1 MKRIVYSI
9 IICLLVV
16 SITYAQVG
24 VGTATPAS
32 GLQVAGA
39 VAMNVRTVMASAL
52 ADINDEV
59 IVFTGASAA
68 TITLPDATNCT
79 GRIYWIKNAST
90 TLPAPAC
97 TIATSSSQTIDG
109 QNSWLLDEPMEVV
122 RLVSDGTG
130 WQVFSQV
137 VSVRKTVTVGTPWL
151 QGGNKLKSM
160 KSVGVI
166 ENYAYNFITDN
177 IPRVHLSAI
186 GLLGLGTTS
195 PSGRLHSV
203 TENDDAAND
212 YIFQD
217 HSSTVTQG
225 LYIRKSRGTIVIPSD
240 LQNGDLVGQYRFAPR
255 NNGSVIN
262 TSGSGIDAYY
272 TGTGTNA
279 SSDLRFFA
287 SGAEAMMLHQSGYAG
302 IGTSTFGATN
312 QEKLLVDAGNTS
324 SYNVISG
331 KGEIDNYLQ
340 LNIKNSSGGNTASSD
355 IVATADNGTE
365 SINYIDL
372 GINSSGYTS
381 ALIPIL
387 DGVNEAYL
395 YATGGDM
402 KVGNGATYDLG
413 FFTNGYALAN
423 ERMRITAAGNVG
435 IGINTPAD
443 KLSIAGILSPAADN
457 TYSIGSIVNRWSEV
471 WATNGVIQTSD
482 IRLKKNI
489 QPLHYGLS
497 TLMKLNPVSYH
508 WKKQDNI
515 RTRPGLIAQEVKLSV
530 PEVVTGDETKEM
542 LGMNYAELV
551 PVLIKTIQE
560 QQMKLA
566 ELKSSL
572 KTINKE
578 YRN

>member
-9 IICLLVV
+9 IICSLVV
-16 SITYAQVG
+16 FISQAQVG
-24 VGTATPAS
+24 VGTATPVS

-39 VAMNVRTVMASAL
+39 VAMKVRTVMASTS
-52 ADINDEV
+52 ADMNDEV
-59 IVFTGASAA
+59 VIFTGASAA
-68 TITLPDATNCT
+68 TVTLPDATNCT

-90 TLPAPAC
+90 TLPAPVC
-97 TIATSSSQTIDG
+97 TITTSSSQTIDG

-122 RLVSDGTG
+122 RIVSDGSG

-160 KSVGVI
+160 KSVGAI
-166 ENYAYNFITDN
+166 ENYAYNFLTN
-177 IPRVHLSAI
+177 NVPRLHLSAS
-186 GLLGLGTTS
+186 GFLGLGTIS

-212 YIFQD
+212 YYIQD
-217 HSSTVTQG
+217 HSSSVTQG
-225 LYIRKSRGTIVIPSD
+225 LYVRKSRGTIVIPSD
-240 LQNGDLVGQYRFAPR
+240 LQNGDLIGQYRFASR
-255 NNGSVIN
+255 NNGSVSN
-262 TSGSGIDAYY
+262 TSGSGIDARY
-272 TGTGTNA
+272 TGTGTSA
-279 SSDLRFFA
+279 STDLRFFA
-287 SGAEAMMLHQSGYAG
+287 SGSEAMILHQNGYAG

-340 LNIKNSSGGNTASSD
+340 LNIKNSSSGNTASSD

-372 GINSSGYTS
+372 GINSTGYSS

-387 DGVNEAYL
+387 DGPSEAYL

-402 KVGNGATYDLG
+402 KVGNGAAYDLG
-413 FFTNGYALAN
+413 FFTNGYALTN

-435 IGINTPAD
+435 IGVNIPAD
-443 KLSIAGILSPAADN
+443 KLSIAGILSPATDN
-457 TYSIGSIVNRWSEV
+457 TYSIGSNVNRWSQV

-482 IRLKKNI
+482 MRLKKNI
-489 QPLHYGLS
+489 QPLQYGIS
-497 TLMKLNPVSYH
+497 TLMKLNPVSYR
-508 WKKQDNI
+508 WKKMDDS
-515 RTRPGLIAQEVKLSV
+515 RTRLGLIAQEVKQSV
-530 PEVVTGDETKEM
+530 PEVVTGDENKEM

-551 PVLIKTIQE
+551 PVLIKAIQE

-566 ELKSSL
+566 ELKSRL

>member
-1 MKRIVYSI
+1 M
-9 IICLLVV
+9 
-16 SITYAQVG
+16 
-24 VGTATPAS
+24 
-32 GLQVAGA
+32 
-39 VAMNVRTVMASAL
+39 
-52 ADINDEV
+52 
-59 IVFTGASAA
+59 
-68 TITLPDATNCT
+68 PDATNCT

-90 TLPAPAC
+90 TLPAPVC
-97 TIATSSSQTIDG
+97 TISTSSSQTIDG

-177 IPRVHLSAI
+177 VPRVHLSAI

-225 LYIRKSRGTIVIPSD
+225 LYIRKSRGTIVIPSN
-240 LQNGDLVGQYRFAPR
+240 LQNGDLIGQYRFAPR

-279 SSDLRFFA
+279 SSDLRFLS

-340 LNIKNSSGGNTASSD
+340 LNIKNSSAGNTASSD

-413 FFTNGYALAN
+413 FFTNGYALTN

-435 IGINTPAD
+435 IGIN
-443 KLSIAGILSPAADN
+443 
-457 TYSIGSIVNRWSEV
+457 
-471 WATNGVIQTSD
+471 
-482 IRLKKNI
+482 
-489 QPLHYGLS
+489 
-497 TLMKLNPVSYH
+497 NP
-508 WKKQDNI
+508 
-515 RTRPGLIAQEVKLSV
+515 G
-530 PEVVTGDETKEM
+530 G
-542 LGMNYAELV
+542 
-551 PVLIKTIQE
+551 
-560 QQMKLA
+560 
-566 ELKSSL
+566 
-572 KTINKE
+572 
-578 YRN
+578 